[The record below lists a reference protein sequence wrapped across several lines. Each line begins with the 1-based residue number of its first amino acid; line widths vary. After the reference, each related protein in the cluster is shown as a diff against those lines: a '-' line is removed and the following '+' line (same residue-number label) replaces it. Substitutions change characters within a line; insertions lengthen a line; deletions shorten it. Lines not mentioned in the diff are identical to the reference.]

1 MNLRYKF
8 QILEKIPQHL
18 LIDHF
23 PTVDLSSVG
32 STWNRRYRNFSKKL
46 SIIYYERRFPPRCLR
61 SMHQRRCIKLVK

>member
-32 STWNRRYRNFSKKL
+32 SNWNRRYRNFSKKIVYNL
-46 SIIYYERRFPPRCLR
+46 LR
-61 SMHQRRCIKLVK
+61 ATISSSMLAFYAPTSLY